1 VSTEILGSEPCRGGS
16 KAGTAEE
23 GRIAGERFHNS
34 FQRCDK
40 LLARRVA
47 KRGTSVQAGVPISFI
62 AMFDGL
68 EMSLEAGSPAGS
80 GREAVRQGAGSL
92 LAPGYSPS
100 TNSLMVPC
108 PSGTSRAA
116 PRRRLS
122 RGRVKW
128 SLPTGLRRSRGSE
141 LDLAATAPSFRAR
154 SCRHGAQLPCSILP
168 PRRSASVLDLAATAL
183 SFRARSRPPRRSAS
197 VLDLAATALKNLLT
211 SRSRP
216 PMNAQP

>member
-1 VSTEILGSEPCRGGS
+1 MHPHRRRYASERSVSTEILGSEPCRGGS

-154 SCRHGAQLPCSILP
+154 SCRHGAQLPCSISP
-168 PRRSASVLDLAATAL
+168 PRRSASELDLGRHGAQL
-183 SFRARSRPPRRSAS
+183 PCSILPPQRSRTFSPLVHVPR
-197 VLDLAATALKNLLT
+197 
-211 SRSRP
+211 
-216 PMNAQP
+216 